1 MSAYTFLLP
10 WRNKATFSH
19 APTAFVTVWLY
30 ILCFYFRGEMKKH
43 FLMQLLLLSLFAS
56 AFYVYPFFLYPARF
70 KFYLILLV
78 SFVEPKLITLLI
90 YTFSE

>member
-1 MSAYTFLLP
+1 M
-10 WRNKATFSH
+10 N
-19 APTAFVTVWLY
+19 
-30 ILCFYFRGEMKKH
+30 KH